1 MATLSLVAGN
11 CGRGKGSEDGF
22 SFELG
27 SNAYYSKALFASSF
41 LRTVRGYRTGTG
53 SRCRVI
59 AKVKKGKKHDYP
71 WPDDID
77 PNINQKVPE
86 EVKAKME
93 FLKNAEAKLS
103 KGEPLDK
110 ELVEE
115 AEKAKKEL
123 LEVLKSSG
131 LEIVGVAKR
140 NVATPPPALREKI
153 EIVNK
158 EIPEEIERSVNA
170 AGLSNKV
177 EELKSEITKGSS
189 SRNVEKIEA
198 EIKEQIL
205 SALDAMKLKEKFE
218 NLRVELASSSETYK
232 DYVGAED
239 GSL

>member
-1 MATLSLVAGN
+1 M
-11 CGRGKGSEDGF
+11 
-22 SFELG
+22 
-27 SNAYYSKALFASSF
+27 
-41 LRTVRGYRTGTG
+41 
-53 SRCRVI
+53 
-59 AKVKKGKKHDYP
+59 
-71 WPDDID
+71 
-77 PNINQKVPE
+77 
-86 EVKAKME
+86 
-93 FLKNAEAKLS
+93 S

-218 NLRVELASSSETYK
+218 NLRVELASASETYK